1 MFLLNTF
8 DQIQELP
15 AYVVALLF
23 FTPLVGG
30 IIIYFYK
37 TRHARTWRKGIF
49 PKKLKFTQDNLLEA
63 YLALGARLILFDYQR
78 GRNKT
83 QFINQYFNRYFK
95 SANYNFGDSLLF
107 SMKHP
112 IKIETV
118 CSWLKENLHD
128 EGARAQV
135 IYFLTGLTLI
145 NGKLNP
151 PELSFLKT
159 INTQLGLSE
168 SNLKRIIAIYQSYYE
183 AKDQEDNKSQSKER
197 TASKMEQFRTIL
209 GVSRNAELTEIKK
222 AYRKLVKIHH
232 PDVFVDASDAQK
244 RMAEEKFIQIQE
256 AYEALS

>member
-15 AYVVALLF
+15 AYVVAILF

-30 IIIYFYK
+30 ILIYFYK
-37 TRHARTWRKGIF
+37 TRHARSWRNGVF
-49 PKKLKFTQDNLLEA
+49 PPNLAFTQDNLLEA
-63 YLALGARLILFDYQR
+63 YLSLGARLILIDYR
-78 GRNKT
+78 KGKGTGKT

-95 SANYNFGDSLLF
+95 SSNYNFGDSLLF
-107 SMKHP
+107 SMRYP

-118 CSWLKENLHD
+118 CTWLKEHLKD

-183 AKDQEDNKSQSKER
+183 AKDQENNKSQSKER

-209 GVSRNAELTEIKK
+209 GVSRNAELTE
-222 AYRKLVKIHH
+222 VKIHH
-232 PDVFVDASDAQK
+232 PDVFSHASDAQK

-256 AYEALS
+256 AYEALCS